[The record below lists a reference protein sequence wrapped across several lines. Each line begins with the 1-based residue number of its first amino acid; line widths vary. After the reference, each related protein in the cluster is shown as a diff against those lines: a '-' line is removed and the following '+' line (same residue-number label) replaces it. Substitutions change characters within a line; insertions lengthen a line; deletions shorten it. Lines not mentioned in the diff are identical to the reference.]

1 MLIALPVFQVHF
13 RRSGER
19 ELEEA
24 QPLRRSNS
32 SRRQCGQFCYWRHR
46 RARLKRQLERSGH

>member
-13 RRSGER
+13 RRSGKR

-24 QPLRRSNS
+24 EPLRRSNS
-32 SRRQCGQFCYWRHR
+32 SRR
-46 RARLKRQLERSGH
+46 